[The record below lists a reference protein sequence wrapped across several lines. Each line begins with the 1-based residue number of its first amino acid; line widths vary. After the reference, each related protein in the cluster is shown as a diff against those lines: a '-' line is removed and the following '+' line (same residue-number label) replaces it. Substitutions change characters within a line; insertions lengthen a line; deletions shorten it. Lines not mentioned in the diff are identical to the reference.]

1 MALHLC
7 TATRKQIEDG
17 WRKTNVKRTTLNQ
30 KAWGIV
36 GLLWI
41 SLVVMVVAN
50 AFMTRSGMV
59 TDRKNL
65 VEQETQTALGVV
77 TYYQKEAAA
86 GHMTAD
92 DAKRLAIATLR
103 SLRYGDDQSGYFG
116 IYDSN
121 AMALLVPPKPEMEGK
136 SQANTTDPRGTHV
149 ALEIVKSSSTGG
161 DGYSS
166 YWWPKPGKSAPV
178 EKITYSVLVP
188 GWDWHLFTGIYT
200 DDIDDAFRSAL
211 ISNLLLVTVIGAAV
225 TLGLMWLIRTIR
237 RSLGGEPDYASQICQ
252 RIAEGDLTAHVNL
265 APGDQHSLLHSMQ
278 QMQRQLVETVQRIQ
292 TSAESITTG
301 AKEIAAGNLD
311 LSSRTEEQAASL
323 EETAAS
329 IEELTTTVKHNTD
342 NARQGNTLAVNAS
355 EVAARGGEVV
365 RRVVETMN
373 EISSSS
379 QRVEQIIGVI
389 DGIAFQTNIL
399 ALNAAVEAARAGDQ
413 GRGFAVVAGEV
424 RSLAQRSATAAKEIK
439 DLIGQSVAQ
448 VSEGTKL
455 VDEAGKT
462 IDEVVISARRVA
474 DLMGEIAAASEEQ
487 HTGIE
492 QVNRAVAQMDEVTQQ
507 NAALVEEAS
516 AAAQSMA
523 AQSNGLRDV
532 VTVFRVGAQ
541 AESAL
546 ASTAAAPA
554 RSPRAVHPAAPL
566 KRPAPAR
573 AKATETTP
581 ARKAANAAPVVAT
594 KAVSAS
600 PVATTANETA
610 DWETF

>member
-1 MALHLC
+1 M
-7 TATRKQIEDG
+7 
-17 WRKTNVKRTTLNQ
+17 KRTTLNQ
-30 KAWGIV
+30 KAWSIV

-41 SLVVMVVAN
+41 SLVVLVLAN

-59 TDRKNL
+59 ADRKAL

-77 TYYQKEAAA
+77 SYYQKEAAA
-86 GHMTAD
+86 GHMSAD

-103 SLRYGDDQSGYFG
+103 GTRYGDDQSGYFG

-121 AMALLVPPKPEMEGK
+121 ALALLVPPKPEMEGK
-136 SQANTTDPRGTHV
+136 SQANLTDPRGTHV

-161 DGYSS
+161 NGYSS

-178 EKITYSVLVP
+178 EKITYSALVP

-200 DDIDDAFRSAL
+200 DDIDDAFRNAL
-211 ISNLLLVTVIGAAV
+211 IRNLILVTLIGAAV
-225 TLGLMWLIRTIR
+225 TLGLTWLIRTIL
-237 RSLGGEPDYASQICQ
+237 RSLGGEPEYASQICQ

-265 APGDQHSLLHSMQ
+265 APGDQRSLLHSMQ

-448 VSEGTKL
+448 VSEGTRL

-462 IDEVVISARRVA
+462 IDEVVVSARRVA

-541 AESAL
+541 AEPTVTSAV
-546 ASTAAAPA
+546 AAPA
-554 RSPRAVHPAAPL
+554 QRARAVRPVTPL
-566 KRPAPAR
+566 TRPAPSP
-573 AKATETTP
+573 AKATQSTP
-581 ARKAANAAPVVAT
+581 ARKAANAAPAAPA
-594 KAVSAS
+594 KAALAS
-600 PVATTANETA
+600 PVAAASNETA